1 MNRDDRVVVC
11 QPDGSIHGTSE
22 DGFFARDTR
31 FLSGYTLLVNGA
43 QPALLN
49 SAPVRFF

>member
-1 MNRDDRVVVC
+1 MSVPIPVGPATITINRDDRVVVC

-31 FLSGYTLLVNGA
+31 FLSGSLPG
-43 QPALLN
+43 
-49 SAPVRFF
+49 